1 MLEYCLNCDYAE
13 EIPPTRETVI
23 ISVCGED
30 IEAIEELYRCPACG
44 EAFTSS
50 LGHDALTEAYRKY
63 RHRHGLL
70 QPEEIRQWREQAGL
84 TQQELSALLGWEST
98 TLRWYENG
106 ALQEVV
112 HDNLLKSLMQQ
123 PLNLLQLI
131 EKPSVVLNEEKR
143 QQLRRQLHFVSTRL
157 RPPVNPDAVVLLP
170 AKEMVRW
177 TS

>member
-13 EIPPTRETVI
+13 EIPLTRESI
-23 ISVCGED
+23 RISVCGEE
-30 IEAIEELYRCPACG
+30 IEATKEVYRCPACG
-44 EAFTSS
+44 EGFISS

-70 QPEEIRQWREQAGL
+70 QPEEIRQWREQTGL
-84 TQQELSALLGWEST
+84 TQPELSAFLGWESS

-106 ALQEVV
+106 DLQEVE

-131 EKPSVVLNEEKR
+131 ENQP
-143 QQLRRQLHFVSTRL
+143 QQI
-157 RPPVNPDAVVLLP
+157 
-170 AKEMVRW
+170 
-177 TS
+177 

>member
-13 EIPPTRETVI
+13 EISPTRESVI

-30 IEAIEELYRCPACG
+30 IEATEELYRCPACG
-44 EAFTSS
+44 EAFASS

-70 QPEEIRQWREQAGL
+70 QPEEIRQWREQVGL
-84 TQQELSALLGWEST
+84 TQQELSVLLGWEST

-106 ALQEVV
+106 ALQEVA
-112 HDNLLKSLMQQ
+112 HDNLLKSLM
-123 PLNLLQLI
+123 L
-131 EKPSVVLNEEKR
+131 
-143 QQLRRQLHFVSTRL
+143 
-157 RPPVNPDAVVLLP
+157 
-170 AKEMVRW
+170 RW